1 MNKFWKWEV
10 RNETGGGEERVL
22 RLEGVI
28 AEDSWF
34 ADDVTPEAFRA
45 ELESGSGDISLV
57 ISSPGGDCVAASR
70 IYTMLRDYPGQVF
83 VRVEGLAASAASV
96 VAMAGDRVL
105 MSPTALMMI
114 HNPMTVAA
122 GDTDDMKAAIALL
135 AEVKESIIN
144 AYERKTSLGRDEI
157 ARLMDKE
164 TWMDANRAVELG
176 FADGILFDE
185 APQSAAA
192 DSSPAE
198 PGSGED
204 DPEEDPREDPEEEP
218 KDEAAGD
225 PEEDPEEEEEPKDEA
240 EDAEDPEEEDP
251 MDACDPVVAARIEG
265 FRIAAMLTERS
276 AMAALTNRAKAR
288 PAAEVPQ
295 SPQLAGE
302 MSPAGD
308 RGADAP
314 RKRRAHAEPKA
325 PVGAE
330 NLAGLPAADE
340 MAEQRELVA
349 DKFKR
354 EMEGKAMSNLT
365 NEARGAFFRSR
376 MTGSEMPAEVQNA
389 LTFTKGGN
397 PGGPLLPV
405 EVSKQLITDIYGE
418 DRFLQY
424 LTHTQIK
431 GLRLPKISATPD
443 TDAVKMPDG
452 STGAA
457 AYTLAD
463 AVVSFGR
470 YPGREKIL
478 VPGPILRGTDT
489 DLNGY
494 ITKRMT
500 EQHRAFMR
508 SRIFAHG
515 SSGAAPSAGDLTH
528 MSVYG
533 TTAANGDMCIT
544 AVTYNK
550 TETDTEAD
558 GILGA
563 IQAAIAALPEG
574 VRDEAKVVLPYAD
587 WAKLYK
593 GLANGAVAL
602 FNEQAKKVF
611 GFEVVICDSVAAANG
626 YLVGDLSA
634 LHVNYDDPLRL
645 ETDRDINLDMD
656 LTVIGYDYDI
666 RCEDANRL
674 RLAKVAEYQ
683 APAAGGDD

>member
-10 RNETGGGEERVL
+10 RNEADGGEQRVL

-34 ADDVTPEAFRA
+34 DDDVTPEAFRA

-83 VRVEGLAASAASV
+83 VRVDGIAASAASV

-122 GDTDDMKAAIALL
+122 GNTDDMRAAIALL

-144 AYERKTSLGRDEI
+144 AYERKTSLSRDEI

-164 TWMDANRAVELG
+164 TWMDARRAVELG
-176 FADGILFDE
+176 FADGVLFDE
-185 APQSAAA
+185 EEEEEEEKASPSGEAAEQGEADEVTDAGDTSSDAA
-192 DSSPAE
+192 DAAPPSPE
-198 PGSGED
+198 GEGS
-204 DPEEDPREDPEEEP
+204 EEEPEEEP
-218 KDEAAGD
+218 EAEEVSSEED
-225 PEEDPEEEEEPKDEA
+225 PEEDPEEDEEP
-240 EDAEDPEEEDP
+240 EDRVTPL
-251 MDACDPVVAARIEG
+251 VAARIEG
-265 FRIAAMLTERS
+265 YRVAAMACERS
-276 AMAALTNRAKAR
+276 AMAALTNRAKAV
-288 PAAEVPQ
+288 PAQPAE
-295 SPQLAGE
+295 
-302 MSPAGD
+302 
-308 RGADAP
+308 ADAP
-314 RKRRAHAEPKA
+314 HKRRQRAEKR

-330 NLAGLPAADE
+330 NLAGLPADTE

-349 DKFKR
+349 DKYR
-354 EMEGKAMSNLT
+354 HMEGRAMSNLT
-365 NEARGAFFRSR
+365 NEARGTFFRSR
-376 MTGSEMPAEVQNA
+376 MTGSDLPAELKNA
-389 LTFTKGGN
+389 LTFTKGAN

-405 EVSKQLITDIYGE
+405 EVSTQLITDIYGE

-431 GLRLPKISATPD
+431 GLRLPKVSATAPA
-443 TDAVKMPDG
+443 DAVKMPDG
-452 STGAA
+452 STAA
-457 AYTLAD
+457 GAYTLAD
-463 AVVSFGR
+463 AVISFGR
-470 YPGREKIL
+470 YPGREKVL

-494 ITKRMT
+494 ITKRTT

-508 SRIFAHG
+508 ARIFAHG

-533 TTAANGDMCIT
+533 ATAANGDMCIT
-544 AVTYNK
+544 AVTGA
-550 TETDTEAD
+550 TVLA
-558 GILGA
+558 A
-563 IQAAIAALPEG
+563 IQNAIAALPEG
-574 VRDEAKVVLPYAD
+574 VRDDAKVVMPYAD
-587 WAKLYK
+587 WMGLIST
-593 GLANGAVAL
+593 LANGATTL
-602 FNEQAKKVF
+602 FGAPTKELL
-611 GFEVVICDSVAAANG
+611 GFEVVICDSVAPANG
-626 YLVGDLSA
+626 YLVGDLST
-634 LHVNYDDPLRL
+634 LHVNYDDPLRM
-645 ETDRDINLDMD
+645 ETDRDIDLDMD

-674 RLAKVAEYQ
+674 RLAKVATT
-683 APAAGGDD
+683 

>member
-10 RNETGGGEERVL
+10 KNEADGGEQRVL
-22 RLEGVI
+22 RLEGVL

-34 ADDVTPEAFRA
+34 DDDVTPEAFRE
-45 ELESGSGDISLV
+45 ELESGSGDISLH

-70 IYTMLRDYPGQVF
+70 IYTMLRDYAGKVF
-83 VRVEGLAASAASV
+83 VQVDGLAASAASV

-122 GDTDDMKAAIALL
+122 GDTDDMRAAIKLL
-135 AEVKESIIN
+135 DEVKESIIN
-144 AYERKTSLGRDEI
+144 AYETKTGLTRDEI

-164 TWMDANRAVELG
+164 TWMDAHRAVELG
-176 FADGILFDE
+176 FADGILFENEDAAQPAAE
-185 APQSAAA
+185 A
-192 DSSPAE
+192 E
-198 PGSGED
+198 EEEE
-204 DPEEDPREDPEEEP
+204 PEEDPEEKPEDAAEEDPEEE
-218 KDEAAGD
+218 AG
-225 PEEDPEEEEEPKDEA
+225 EDPEEEEEP
-240 EDAEDPEEEDP
+240 EDLSPLA
-251 MDACDPVVAARIEG
+251 AARIEG
-265 FRIAAMLTERS
+265 FRVAAMLCERS
-276 AMAALTNRAKAR
+276 ALASLTNRAAKKK
-288 PAAEVPQ
+288 PAPEPEPEPEPEPAPEEKKGGPVTLNSAEPQ
-295 SPQLAGE
+295 
-302 MSPAGD
+302 
-308 RGADAP
+308 R
-314 RKRRAHAEPKA
+314 RRRAHTAEKA

-330 NLAGLPAADE
+330 CLAGRPGDNE
-340 MAEQRELVA
+340 MAEQRELIA
-349 DKFKR
+349 NQYANMKT
-354 EMEGKAMSNLT
+354 EGKAMSNLT

-376 MTGSEMPAEVQNA
+376 MTGSELPAEIKNA

-405 EVSKQLITDIYGE
+405 EVSTQLITDIYGE

-478 VPGPILRGTDT
+478 VPGAIMRGTDT
-489 DLNGY
+489 DLNAY

-508 SRIFAHG
+508 SRIFLHG
-515 SSGAAPSAGDLTH
+515 SSGAAPSAGDFTH

-533 TTAANGDMCIT
+533 TTSANGDMCIT
-544 AVTYNK
+544 AVT
-550 TETDTEAD
+550 TAQASTDPTGAE
-558 GILGA
+558 ILAA

-574 VRDEAKVVLPYAD
+574 VRDEAKVVMPYAD
-587 WAKLYK
+587 WQLMIST
-593 GLANGAVAL
+593 LANGAATL
-602 FNEQAKKVF
+602 YGAPAKTVL
-611 GFEVVICDSVAAANG
+611 GFEVVICDSCVRANG
-626 YLVGDLSA
+626 YLVGDLST

-674 RLAKVAEYQ
+674 RLAKL
-683 APAAGGDD
+683 AP

>member
-10 RNETGGGEERVL
+10 RNEADGSEERVL

-34 ADDVTPEAFRA
+34 DDDVTPEAFRQ
-45 ELESGSGDISLV
+45 ELESGEGDISLH

-70 IYTMLRDYPGQVF
+70 IYTMLREYNGRVF
-83 VRVEGLAASAASV
+83 VQIDGVAASAASV

-135 AEVKESIIN
+135 DEVKESIIN
-144 AYERKTSLGRDEI
+144 AYETRTGLSRDAI

-164 TWMDANRAVELG
+164 TWMDAHRAVELG
-176 FADGILFDE
+176 FADGILFED
-185 APQSAAA
+185 AA
-192 DSSPAE
+192 DAV
-198 PGSGED
+198 
-204 DPEEDPREDPEEEP
+204 DP
-218 KDEAAGD
+218 DE
-225 PEEDPEEEEEPKDEA
+225 EEEEEPEEGTGGK
-240 EDAEDPEEEDP
+240 PEEEPDEEPEEDP
-251 MDACDPVVAARIEG
+251 DEEPEEDPDEEKEPRDADEDEDEEPKDVSPLAAARIEG
-265 FRIAAMLTERS
+265 YRVAAMLCERS
-276 AMAALTNRAKAR
+276 ALAALTNRAAKKK
-288 PAAEVPQ
+288 PAPKPEPEPEPE
-295 SPQLAGE
+295 SE
-302 MSPAGD
+302 PAPEPEEKKG
-308 RGADAP
+308 GPVTLNTAT
-314 RKRRAHAEPKA
+314 RKRRAHTEKA
-325 PVGAE
+325 PVGAAC
-330 NLAGLPAADE
+330 LAGAPGETE

-349 DKFKR
+349 DKFNHMR
-354 EMEGKAMSNLT
+354 MEGKAMSNLT
-365 NEARGAFFRSR
+365 NEARGAYFRSR
-376 MTGSEMPAEVQNA
+376 MTGGELPAELKNA
-389 LTFTKGGN
+389 LTFTKGAN

-405 EVSKQLITDIYGE
+405 EISTQLITDIYGE

-431 GLRLPKISATPD
+431 GLRLPKISATAGSD
-443 TDAVKMPDG
+443 GVVMPDG
-452 STGAA
+452 STGAT

-463 AVVSFGR
+463 AVISFGR

-478 VPGPILRGTDT
+478 VPGPIARGTDT
-489 DLNGY
+489 DLNAY
-494 ITKRMT
+494 ITRRMT

-533 TTAANGDMCIT
+533 TTSANGDMCIT
-544 AVTYNK
+544 AVTTAQASTNP
-550 TETDTEAD
+550 TGAE
-558 GILGA
+558 ILAA

-574 VRDEAKVVLPYAD
+574 VRDEAKVVMPYAD
-587 WAKLYK
+587 WQLMIST
-593 GLANGAVAL
+593 LANGAATL
-602 FNEQAKKVF
+602 YGAPAKTVL
-611 GFEVVICDSVAAANG
+611 GFEVVICDSCVRANG

-674 RLAKVAEYQ
+674 RLAKL
-683 APAAGGDD
+683 AP